1 MKLIH
6 KSQAVADITEQL
18 PVRSITD
25 DVFVL
30 ADDRLCLVAQVAN
43 VNFDLMNLSQQQ
55 AVLHNY
61 ANFLNALDISCQI
74 LIKIRPTEISLP
86 SLNHCQLKQPLVQRH
101 FYLVFSCPNVVPTSS
116 SWQLKLQVQA
126 VSQHLSKAGLQVT
139 VLQEAEL
146 LNLLFNCY
154 QPLQIGTPANL
165 DQVAG
170 QRWLEA
176 ADHVQIDSVY
186 AQTLTI
192 VDYPLMA
199 HPALLADL
207 IDSGDNVDLSI
218 HIDRVATPVALSQ
231 LNRKIG
237 ELESQKRIL
246 LKKEQLLTPQVTDP
260 LASAQTLRGKI
271 LRNQEALFQV
281 SIYVTILATSLAELR
296 QLVQQ
301 FKTSLSARL
310 MTVDS
315 ARFQQL
321 KAFRASLPF
330 AENTLAIQ
338 RNFDTSSLATTF
350 PFRSLE
356 IVHPDGIF
364 YGTNQVNHSLVV
376 IDRFALVNA
385 NSIIFAQSGAGKSYL
400 MKLELLR
407 SFLQGVQLFV
417 IDPENEY
424 QALCE
429 ALAGSWLEI
438 GSSQL
443 RYNLNPFELTISQ
456 RHSVT
461 ALRDKI
467 ETLTQLVALMV
478 EEITINQ
485 KAVLKNT
492 LWRLYQVKTP
502 SLVDLY
508 QSLQEQKQTT
518 LCWRLQSFLN
528 TPLASL
534 FTSTGQLALDNQLTV
549 FGLQQVPATQR
560 PLIMSLLADFVE
572 RQTTQSVTKRLLV
585 IDEAWLLLQH
595 QATKDFCNA
604 LVRRARKRYLGVA
617 LISQQVADF
626 CDDQT
631 AQALLSQASLR
642 ILLRQDSTQ
651 LATVANYF
659 NLSEYER
666 QFLGSCQQGEA
677 LVMADNQH
685 VLAKIT
691 ALANEHPLITTKPA
705 EMRWRWQLP

>member
-6 KSQAVADITEQL
+6 KSQAVADITDQL
-18 PVRSITD
+18 PVCSITD
-25 DVFVL
+25 DVLVL
-30 ADDRLCLVAQVAN
+30 QDDRICLVAQVAN
-43 VNFDLMNLSQQQ
+43 VNFDLMNVQQQQ
-55 AVLHNY
+55 AVVQNY
-61 ANFLNALDISCQI
+61 ANFLNALDINCQI
-74 LIKIRPTEISLP
+74 LIKIRSGEISVP
-86 SLNHCQLKQPLVQRH
+86 SFNHCQLQQPLMQRH
-101 FYLVFSCPNVVPTSS
+101 FYLVFSCQQTAPSRTV
-116 SWQLKLQVQA
+116 WQLKLQAQA
-126 VSQHLSKAGLQVT
+126 VIQHLSKAGLQVT
-139 VLQEAEL
+139 I
-146 LNLLFNCY
+146 LNDLALIDLLFNCY
-154 QPLQIGTPANL
+154 HPLQGNMPSSGSL
-165 DQVAG
+165 DQVAC
-170 QRWLEA
+170 QQLLEA
-176 ADHVQIDSVY
+176 TDHLQIDSVY
-186 AQTLTI
+186 LQTVTV
-192 VDYPLMA
+192 VDYPLLA

-207 IDSGDNVDLSI
+207 IDSSDNVDLSI
-218 HIDRVATPVALSQ
+218 HIERVATPVALSQ

-260 LASAQTLRGKI
+260 LASAQTLRSKI

-281 SIYVTILATSLAELR
+281 SIYVTVFATSLAELR

-301 FKTSLSARL
+301 FKTLLSARL
-310 MTVDS
+310 MTVSS

-321 KAFRASLPF
+321 LAFHASLPVGD
-330 AENTLAIQ
+330 NTLSIQ
-338 RNFDTSSLATTF
+338 RNFDTSSLSVTF

-356 IVHPDGIF
+356 LVHANGIF
-364 YGTNQVNHSLVV
+364 YGTNSANNSLVV

-424 QALCE
+424 QALCQ
-429 ALAGSWLEI
+429 ALQGSWLDI

-443 RYNLNPFELTISQ
+443 RYNLNPFELTDGQ

-467 ETLTQLVALMV
+467 ETLTQLVSLIV

-485 KAVLKNT
+485 KAILKNT

-502 SLVDLY
+502 NLVDLY
-508 QSLQEQKQTT
+508 RSLQEQKQTA

-534 FTSTGQLALDNQLTV
+534 FTATGQLALDNQLTV
-549 FGLQQVPATQR
+549 FGLQQVSATQR
-560 PLIMSLLADFVE
+560 PLMMSLLADFVE
-572 RQTTQSVTKRLLV
+572 RQTTQSVTKRLLM

-595 QATKDFCNA
+595 QTTKDFCNA

-631 AQALLSQASLR
+631 AQAILSQASLR

-659 NLSEYER
+659 NLSDYES

-691 ALANEHPLITTKPA
+691 ALDNEHPLITTKPA
-705 EMRWRWQLP
+705 DRQ